1 MRRSPEA
8 LHPARAHVCQ
18 LGNDPVKRKSRTLLS
33 PALKLELFGLRS
45 LPEVQPGDNLPR
57 LVTDAARR
65 EGLAICTGDLL
76 VLAQKIVSKAEG
88 RIIRLRSVKPSEIAR
103 DWAKILDED
112 PRFLEVVLWESRRV
126 VRMTERVLLVETHHG
141 FTCANGGVD
150 RSNVPGK
157 DCVTCLPRHPD
168 GSARSFVAGVR
179 KLCGARV
186 AAIISDTFGRPWR
199 LGLTNVAIGAA
210 GFEVLRDLR
219 GERDATGH
227 QLHGTVLAVADDL
240 AAAAGLLME
249 KREGVPVVLVRGYS
263 YERAADTARR
273 IIRPASEDLFR

>member
-1 MRRSPEA
+1 M
-8 LHPARAHVCQ
+8 
-18 LGNDPVKRKSRTLLS
+18 NRKSRSLLTS
-33 PALKLELFGLRS
+33 PSKLELFGLRS
-45 LPEVQPGDNLPR
+45 LPEVRPGDDLAR

-65 EGLAICTGDLL
+65 EGVDICTGDVV

-88 RIIRLRSVKPSEIAR
+88 RVIRLRSVKPSEAAR
-103 DWAKILDED
+103 RWAKTLAED
-112 PRFLEVVLWESRRV
+112 PRFLEVVLQESRRV

-141 FTCANGGVD
+141 FTCANAGVD

-157 DCVTCLPRHPD
+157 DCVTCLPRDPD
-168 GSARSFVAGVR
+168 GSARRFVAGVR
-179 KLCGARV
+179 KLRGVQV

-219 GERDATGH
+219 GARDTAGRR
-227 QLHGTVLAVADDL
+227 LHATVLACADDL

-249 KREGVPVVLVRGYS
+249 KRKRAPVVLVRGYS
-263 YERAADTARR
+263 YKRATDAARR
-273 IIRPASEDLFR
+273 LIRPAAEDLFR